1 MQMAPMIMIVFLAL
15 SLLTPMTS
23 LADTDNFARA
33 RIRDL
38 QEQVAQLENQVTEL
52 KAAFETLRSRDA
64 EIEQYTRKNFSLIRE
79 LARQVPLGNVTSP
92 TAD

>member
-1 MQMAPMIMIVFLAL
+1 MIIAVLLAL
-15 SLLTPMTS
+15 CLLTPMTS

-38 QEQVAQLENQVTEL
+38 QEQVAALESQVQEL
-52 KAAFETLRSRDA
+52 KATIETLRSRDA

-79 LARQVPLGNVTSP
+79 LARQVPLGNTPGPAVK
-92 TAD
+92 